1 MIEYLVVLAIITS
14 IITMACRHFQKY
26 LPINIRVVYI
36 TIGVSFILSAIFPLA
51 LALFKI
57 SFVLL
62 IYLVLFLMLAFVLS
76 WIQESFVFERPAAGE
91 PFQEIL
97 SANVAHGAELKT
109 NLKEKKNNAVPETPG
124 QEEIAGPA
132 LPDETFPGVRQSGPE
147 SVAEE
152 VLPEPAD
159 YAPPAAEERQ
169 DKENFPGG
177 AEEGLAAPAPPLINP
192 PEEEKSA
199 GEEIPAVIEPEQ
211 EQPVE
216 ALPPVEA
223 VFEGAAAETAVP
235 AVCTERTGLPVVI
248 GEAVGVGPGG
258 TLIGLPRD
266 PAAVSSGE
274 DGEDYPVTL
283 EMMDEIPGLWED
295 QAVAPGA
302 SAPVAG
308 ESPAEEMGVTED
320 QPLVTGEQKNDGA
333 VLSVV
338 SDGGGTGEETVPE
351 PAVTADEEEQVRSE
365 VVSTVDNYI
374 ARGFAARE
382 TGNYVDA
389 VDCFLKAL
397 LSNPGEQL
405 KALLA
410 LEISAVYQQLG
421 QYRQAVMLLDAM
433 LAPGSG
439 IRDRTLRQQLYARKV
454 NLEVTAELLKTAR
467 QPNTP
472 YAAIPSLIKVKA
484 GVETAERLKSK
495 RKGKVN

>member
-62 IYLVLFLMLAFVLS
+62 IYFVLFLMLAFVLS
-76 WIQESFVFERPAAGE
+76 WIQDRFVFERPAAGE

-109 NLKEKKNNAVPETPG
+109 NLKEKKSNAVPETPG
-124 QEEIAGPA
+124 QEEAAGPA
-132 LPDETFPGVRQSGPE
+132 LPDEIFPGVRQSGPV
-147 SVAEE
+147 SVAAE
-152 VLPEPAD
+152 VLPEPAV

-169 DKENFPGG
+169 DTEIFPGL

-192 PEEEKSA
+192 PEEEKFA
-199 GEEIPAVIEPEQ
+199 GAEIPTVVEPEQ

-216 ALPPVEA
+216 ALPTGEA
-223 VFEGAAAETAVP
+223 VFEGAAEETAVP
-235 AVCTERTGLPVVI
+235 AVCPEKTGLPAVI

-258 TLIGLPRD
+258 MIGLPRD
-266 PAAVSSGE
+266 PAAASSGE
-274 DGEDYPVTL
+274 DGEAYPGTL
-283 EMMDEIPGLWED
+283 EMMDEITGLWED
-295 QAVAPGA
+295 HAGAAGA
-302 SAPVAG
+302 SESVAG
-308 ESPAEEMGVTED
+308 DSPAEKVGVTED
-320 QPLVTGEQKNDGA
+320 QPLVAGEQKNDGA

-338 SDGGGTGEETVPE
+338 SDGGGAGEETVPE
-351 PAVTADEEEQVRSE
+351 PAVIADEEEQVRSE